1 MLPGPPIVPGTGG
14 IVELFIHDAPKG
26 DKLGDWL
33 ERVNR
38 DMPPVEWLKPEV
50 ARITSVTQRHIRC
63 VVVEK
68 YLYEKVLHIPRDSNQ

>member
-38 DMPPVEWLKPEV
+38 DIPPVE
-50 ARITSVTQRHIRC
+50 
-63 VVVEK
+63 
-68 YLYEKVLHIPRDSNQ
+68 